1 MNLQRRLVLRCRL
14 APPLA
19 PLLTLVC
26 TGIWRFS
33 DVTPDSVSFMV
44 AGGGPVGNGHG
55 SSGSFGVPWQRQ
67 LSLMSRT
74 IAKSRIT
81 LRTGLPR
88 TITDNEVYYALK
100 ALKALGAVAQ
110 HATEVQG

>member
-1 MNLQRRLVLRCRL
+1 LQCRLVLRCRL

-74 IAKSRIT
+74 IEKSRTT
-81 LRTGLPR
+81 LRAGLPR
-88 TITDNEVYYALK
+88 YITAYMLYNASK
-100 ALKALGAVAQ
+100 ALNAPGVVAQ